1 MAKSAHPVRNFV
13 AGSLLFAS
21 ISAPLHAQ
29 GTPST
34 IRTLD
39 APALTYADLVDLS
52 LPARVVVKA
61 DITAV
66 STINPAIA
74 TDVAPGKVRLYIEA
88 RTSALL
94 VGSDIGETLSFLA
107 DVPLDARGKVP
118 KLRKMPV
125 LLMGDTVPGRPG
137 ELRLVAPDAMLPW
150 TPELEARLRP
160 ILTELV
166 NPGQPPVITGV
177 RETMHVPGNLTGEGE
192 TQVFLFTNGGK
203 PASLSIL
210 RRPGQPTTWGV
221 SFSEIVDQSAKPP
234 QPETLAWYRLACA
247 LPAELPARSLI
258 GGSAED
264 QQIAQEDYAQ
274 VVRELGACTRNRP
287 HG

>member
-1 MAKSAHPVRNFV
+1 MPKSAHPMRNFV
-13 AGSLLFAS
+13 AGMLVFAS

-29 GTPST
+29 SAPPM

-39 APALTYADLVDLS
+39 APALTYADLVDLA
-52 LPARVVVKA
+52 LPAHIVAKA
-61 DITAV
+61 EITAV
-66 STINPAIA
+66 SKINPALSA
-74 TDVAPGKVRLYIEA
+74 DVAPGKVRLYIEA
-88 RTSALL
+88 RTTALL
-94 VGSDIGETLSFLA
+94 VGPDIADTLSFLA

-125 LLMGDTVPGRPG
+125 LLLADPVNGRPG
-137 ELRLVAPDAMLPW
+137 ELKLVSPDAMLPW

-166 NPGQPPVITGV
+166 NHGQPPVITGV

-192 TQVFLFTNGGK
+192 TQVFLSTPDGK

-210 RRPGQPTTWGV
+210 RRPGERTTWGV

-247 LPAELPARSLI
+247 LPPELPPRSVI
-258 GGSAED
+258 SGTAD
-264 QQIAQEDYAQ
+264 DRQIASEDYAQ
-274 VVRELGACTRNRP
+274 VIRELGPCTRNRP
-287 HG
+287 PH

>member
-1 MAKSAHPVRNFV
+1 MPKSAHPMRNFV
-13 AGSLLFAS
+13 AGMLVFAS

-29 GTPST
+29 SAPPM

-39 APALTYADLVDLS
+39 APALTYADLVDLA
-52 LPARVVVKA
+52 LPAHIVAKA
-61 DITAV
+61 EITAV
-66 STINPAIA
+66 SKINPALS

-88 RTSALL
+88 RTTALL
-94 VGSDIGETLSFLA
+94 VGPDIADTLSFLA

-125 LLMGDTVPGRPG
+125 LLLADPVNGRPG
-137 ELRLVAPDAMLPW
+137 ELKLVSPDAMLPW

-166 NPGQPPVITGV
+166 NHGQPPVITGV

-192 TQVFLFTNGGK
+192 TQVFLSTPDGK

-210 RRPGQPTTWGV
+210 RRPGERTTWGV

-247 LPAELPARSLI
+247 LPPELPQRSVI
-258 GGSAED
+258 SGTAD
-264 QQIAQEDYAQ
+264 DRQIASEDYAQ
-274 VVRELGACTRNRP
+274 VIRELGPCARNRP
-287 HG
+287 PH